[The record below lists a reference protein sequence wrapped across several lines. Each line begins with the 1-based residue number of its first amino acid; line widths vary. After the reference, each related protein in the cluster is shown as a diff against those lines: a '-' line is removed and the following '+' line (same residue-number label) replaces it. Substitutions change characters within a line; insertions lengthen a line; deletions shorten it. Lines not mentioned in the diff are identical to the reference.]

1 MITRMAKVAFMG
13 PRRLLMGTL
22 DLLHSMGVVHLEP
35 YPIPPGKRLFME
47 RPEEDPRQAAIS
59 TNIRVL
65 DERVER
71 LLLFLQ
77 TPPSPSL
84 VPSWLFNSNISGGDL
99 VEHVA
104 AAEAEIS
111 PVYEVLTE
119 RKNDLLTLSRYE
131 KVVAA
136 LFPLLQKAT
145 EEEHLELM
153 GIILERKREGILPLL
168 EKELD
173 RITRGSFRTFTR
185 IMDKE
190 NLAAILAYPKKNE
203 REIRALFSTENIAE
217 IRLPAAYA
225 DKPLAT
231 TLRLLI
237 RRQRELPVEIQEQEQ
252 LLAELSVRW
261 HGTLTRILSILQ
273 DRLDEFQTATWSAQ
287 SRHTFFLHGWMP
299 EDHVDRLI
307 AVLKGNFGDDVLMEA
322 HPATIAEADQ
332 VPVQLRNAPF
342 VRAFEPLVRLLSLPR
357 YGSLDPT
364 PFIAFFFPI
373 FFGFILGDV
382 GYGIILM
389 ALSVVMYK
397 KLWDRPFFRSLSA
410 VFMLS
415 SVSCVVF
422 GFLFGEFFGDL
433 GEHYGMHPLMW
444 DRSVLVMRVLYIA
457 VGLGL
462 AHILLGFALNMVVSF
477 RQRHTKHGLSSAAN
491 ILCLFGMTL
500 VIFEAV
506 GFLPK
511 ADTVGILL
519 LSLGLPLLIFCE
531 GLIGPLEL
539 LKSFGNVLSYAR
551 LMAIG
556 ISSVVLAK
564 VANMI
569 GGTSESL
576 AVGIFIALIFHTLN
590 FVLGVFSPTIHSLR
604 LHYVEFFGK
613 FYQPGGKQY
622 EPFQRHRRI

>member
-1 MITRMAKVAFMG
+1 MITRMAKVALMG

-35 YPIPPGKRLFME
+35 YPIPPGRRLFME
-47 RPEEDPRQAAIS
+47 RAEEDPTQAAIR
-59 TNIRVL
+59 TDIRAL
-65 DERVER
+65 ADRVER
-71 LLLFLQ
+71 LLVLLQ
-77 TPPSPSL
+77 TPPLPSL
-84 VPSWLFNSNISGGDL
+84 VPAWLFNNNISGGDL
-99 VEHVA
+99 TDQVVG
-104 AAEAEIS
+104 AEAEIA
-111 PVYEVLTE
+111 PVYEALTE
-119 RKNDLLTLSRYE
+119 LKNDLLTLSRYE

-136 LFPLLQKAT
+136 LFPLLQQAT
-145 EEEHLELM
+145 EEEHLDLM
-153 GIILERKREGILPLL
+153 GIILERKREGVLPLL
-168 EKELD
+168 EKEMD
-173 RITRGSFRTFTR
+173 RITRGSFRVFTR
-185 IMDKE
+185 IMDRE
-190 NLAAILAYPKKNE
+190 NIAAILAYPKAMEK
-203 REIRALFSTENIAE
+203 EIRSLFSMENIAE
-217 IRLPAAYA
+217 IRLPSTYA

-237 RRQRELPVEIQEQEQ
+237 RRQRELPAEIQAQEQ
-252 LLAELSVRW
+252 RLQELSTKW
-261 HGTLTRILSILQ
+261 HGTLSRIYSLLQ

-287 SRHTFFLHGWMP
+287 SRHTFFLHGWVP

-322 HPATIAEADQ
+322 NPAKLTEAGE

-342 VRAFEPLVRLLSLPR
+342 VRAFEPFVCLLSLPR

-382 GYGIILM
+382 GYGFVLM
-389 ALSVVMYK
+389 ALSALMYR

-415 SVSCVVF
+415 SVSCIIF

-433 GEHYGMHPLMW
+433 GEHMGMHPLMW
-444 DRSVLVMRVLYIA
+444 DRSVLIMRVLYIA

-462 AHILLGFALNMVVSF
+462 AHVLLGFILNMVVSF
-477 RQRHTKHGLSSAAN
+477 RQKHGRHVVASAAN
-491 ILCLFGMTL
+491 ILCLVGLVL

-506 GFLPK
+506 GFLPNV
-511 ADTVGILL
+511 DTIGALLLALGILL
-519 LSLGLPLLIFCE
+519 LLFTE
-531 GLIGPLEL
+531 GLIGPMEL
-539 LKSFGNVLSYAR
+539 LKTFGNVLSYAR

-569 GGTSESL
+569 GGTTESL
-576 AVGIFIALIFHTLN
+576 AVGGLIALIFHTLN

-622 EPFQRHRRI
+622 EPFRRHRAL